1 MAKKSAKGNPSSDG
15 AQRRKK
21 NSGVPRSKKSGGGKA
36 IVTLLIILLIGGGLF
51 YLYKYTSV
59 FDTFKQYKDEY
70 ISTSASDMSDYQ
82 ADYTASDSDT
92 AADEHSNGFLSG
104 LFNSCRGIQSADTA
118 AADRM
123 SGVSASDAQEIV
135 PWQQVETDEEYKNM
149 MLGKIDEV
157 ITLLAKL
164 DDLKKDL
171 SECKTTS
178 QVETNE
184 QYMAVRRELTGWC
197 DSAQNYS
204 AAALGES
211 SQKAAETAFEIASDA
226 RSYLAIYPSAV
237 CGDESASQKAA
248 ELTER
253 IVSNVFSL
261 QNTLTSQEND

>member
-21 NSGVPRSKKSGGGKA
+21 NSGVSRSKKSGGGKA

-59 FDTFKQYKDEY
+59 FDTFKQYKAEY
-70 ISTSASDMSDYQ
+70 VITSG
-82 ADYTASDSDT
+82 SDT
-92 AADEHSNGFLSG
+92 SDADAAVENDTADAEQSNGFLNG
-104 LFNSCRGIQSADTA
+104 LLSSCQGIQSADTA

-123 SGVSASDAQEIV
+123 SGVSDSDAQEIV

-171 SECKTTS
+171 AECKATS

-211 SQKAAETAFEIASDA
+211 SIKASETAFEIASDA

-253 IVSNVFSL
+253 IVSNVFAL